1 MSISVLFKKL
11 LIPFKRVKGYFIRR
25 KREKMIVKALDTPE
39 GRAALAAAMS
49 EPIKN
54 ALMHQTIGSKLLFL
68 QDEELNNRV
77 T

>member
-11 LIPFKRVKGYFIRR
+11 LTPLKRVKYYFTRR
-25 KREKMIVKALDTPE
+25 KREKMIAIALDTPE
-39 GRAALAAAMS
+39 GKAALAAAMS

-54 ALMHQTIGSKLLFL
+54 ALMHQAIGSKLLFL